1 MPDKEAAK
9 LVQEKAD
16 QMIKEMDSIGG
27 IIECQITGMPVGI
40 GETVFDKLDADRVGQ
55 IVNIVG
61 GELFGQVFMTDTNR
75 EHIDEIL
82 RQQACDYRLFTV
94 VDGRVIS

>member
-1 MPDKEAAK
+1 MNNNPFNMPDKEAAK

-40 GETVFDKLDADRVGQ
+40 GKPF
-55 IVNIVG
+55 
-61 GELFGQVFMTDTNR
+61 
-75 EHIDEIL
+75 
-82 RQQACDYRLFTV
+82 
-94 VDGRVIS
+94 